1 MAKKIGIVALV
12 VVVLVAI
19 GLGWMWR
26 RVTALPDWYDS
37 GAMIAEDGRP
47 QIDQEWVVIPD
58 AERPATAPPG
68 AEVYQL
74 RNPHLRES
82 TPAGDASK
90 PKKKRKK
97 RPLHETIKQSRATY
111 SGGKVDAGAVINLS
125 EMKLDKLGGKDRQRY
140 EDTIEAFPA
149 LTGRDVYVGIE
160 GAYKNDAGKL
170 ALGPNTK
177 LRVGNTR
184 YSLRTAAKRLGVSE
198 AELRR
203 TIEKELGH
211 MNIELPKD

>member
-1 MAKKIGIVALV
+1 MATQTSVAKTIGIVALV
-12 VVVLVAI
+12 IVVLVGF

-26 RVTALPDWYDS
+26 RVTALPDWYES

-47 QIDQEWVVIPD
+47 QVDQDWVVIPE
-58 AERPATAPPG
+58 AEGPADAPPG

-74 RNPHLRES
+74 RNPHLRQS
-82 TPAGDASK
+82 TTGSREKA
-90 PKKKRKK
+90 
-97 RPLHETIKQSRATY
+97 RPINDTIKQSRATY
-111 SGGKVDAGAVINLS
+111 SGGKVDAGAVVNLS
-125 EMKLDKLGGKDRQRY
+125 EIKLDKLSPKEREQY

-160 GAYKNDAGKL
+160 GATKDGDGKL

-177 LRVGNTR
+177 LRVGDTR

-203 TIEKELGH
+203 TIEKELGG
-211 MNIELPKD
+211 MNLELPKD

>member
-1 MAKKIGIVALV
+1 MIETSTAKKIGVAVLATM
-12 VVVLVAI
+12 VLVGL

-26 RVTALPDWYDS
+26 RVTALPDWYES
-37 GAMIAEDGRP
+37 GAMISEDGRP
-47 QIDQEWVVIPD
+47 QVDQQWVVIPE
-58 AERPATAPPG
+58 AERPEVVGAPRG

-74 RNPHLRES
+74 RNPHLRGAD
-82 TPAGDASK
+82 TAKAKK
-90 PKKKRKK
+90 P
-97 RPLHETIKQSRATY
+97 RPIDETIKQSRATY

-125 EMKLDKLGGKDRQRY
+125 EIKLDKLNPKERQQY

-160 GAYKNDAGKL
+160 GARKDAEGKL
-170 ALGPNTK
+170 ALAPRTK
-177 LRVGNTR
+177 LRVGDTR

-211 MNIELPKD
+211 MNLGLPEG